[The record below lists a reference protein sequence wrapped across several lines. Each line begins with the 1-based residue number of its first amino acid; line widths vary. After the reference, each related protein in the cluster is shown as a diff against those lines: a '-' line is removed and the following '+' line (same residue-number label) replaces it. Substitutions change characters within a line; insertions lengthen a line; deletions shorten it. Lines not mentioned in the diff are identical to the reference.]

1 MAQDIRVALT
11 LDNKQFNKALSQSEK
26 DVQGFSNTSSTAIK
40 AVGAAFAAL
49 GTTELIKGIVAT
61 GSAFQDL
68 NNSLNIVFGSVQAG
82 EAQFARI
89 QAFAATTQFSVQTL
103 TQAFIQLKGAGVEP
117 TDELLKTFADTSSV
131 VTDQLGAFQAML
143 DLVSR
148 STAGGLGL
156 EDLNRL
162 ADRGIPV
169 FAILQQKLGITR
181 LEISKFGKTAEG
193 AATIIDALTEGLD
206 TRFGGALKSSE
217 QNISRLTNN
226 LGDAFDSLQNSLFK
240 LFSDE
245 LAAAIDA
252 ITKGIEGLTKAI
264 DGLEQSGE
272 TLKRW
277 AIALGSALLFII
289 NPIGGIIRGLGALS
303 TRVLATG
310 GFFKGMGEVVR
321 QLSTNFKNFF
331 AVIVSKSK
339 DFFGFGKGVV
349 ANSKALQGMSAA
361 ASLLFKRVTQ
371 LGSAILGALGI
382 NALFTESVEEIS
394 EATTDLA
401 NAFVGPPL
409 PPEIIQQQKDAAD
422 ALAQRIQ
429 ELSALARSFTTNDYR
444 SELEQLT
451 DAQKEAEEAIYG
463 LIVAQ
468 SLANGGIE
476 DYEELM
482 EAARNQLRVT
492 TQALQDYN
500 EQLAKDNM
508 PEYEKFLQSLTQS
521 MIDYVKEQRHA
532 ETALAF
538 FTQLFE
544 DGRLSLE
551 AYTFVQEKLNSIL
564 GNTIGA
570 TKEQTDAF
578 DQFKA
583 SVDLLWNSE
592 SNLAMMQE
600 NLNNLFAA
608 GKITAEQLADGID
621 YLNERALEDEGL
633 NSFLDTLGKAQKA
646 LSEDLADAFVEGES
660 AGEAFQ
666 DFFKKMI
673 KQIIADIIRLQIIQ
687 PILSSIMAP
696 FGFGFGSGGNVIKLP
711 GLADGGP
718 AQGGRP
724 YIVGEEGPELFVP
737 TTSGT
742 VFPNGTA
749 MGGGSVT
756 NNYITNS
763 IQAVDA
769 KSVAQLFAENR
780 KTLLGTVQMAQSEM
794 PYG

>member
-11 LDNKQFNKALSQSEK
+11 LDNKQFNKALAQSEK
-26 DVQGFSNTSSTAIK
+26 EVNQFSSNSTSALK
-40 AVGAAFAAL
+40 GLGAAFAAL
-49 GTTELIKGIVAT
+49 GTTELIKGIVET

-68 NNSLNIVFGSVQAG
+68 NNSLNIVFGSVQQG

-89 QAFAATTQFSVQTL
+89 QQFAATTQFSVQTL

-117 TDELLKTFADTSSV
+117 TDALLKTFADTSSV

-181 LEISKFGKTAEG
+181 LEISEFGKTAEG
-193 AATIIDALTEGLD
+193 AATIIDNLVEGLD
-206 TRFGGALKSSE
+206 TRFGGALSSSE

-226 LGDAFDSLQNSLFK
+226 LGDAFDALQNSLFK

-245 LAAAIDA
+245 LAAAIDS
-252 ITKGIEGLTKAI
+252 ITKAIESLTRAI

-277 AIALGSALLFII
+277 AIALGSVLLFII
-289 NPIGGIIRGLGALS
+289 NPVGGLIRGFGALS

-310 GFFKGMGEVVR
+310 GFFKGMGEIVR
-321 QLSTNFKNFF
+321 QLTTNFKNFF
-331 AVIVSKSK
+331 AVIKSK
-339 DFFGFGKGVV
+339 TIDFFGFGSGVV
-349 ANSKALQGMSAA
+349 KNSAALKGMSEA

-371 LGSAILGALGI
+371 LGSAILGAIGI
-382 NALFTESVEEIS
+382 NALFSDSVEDIE
-394 EATTDLA
+394 EAVNDL
-401 NAFVGPPL
+401 NDSFVGPPI
-409 PPEIIQQQKDAAD
+409 PPEVIQQQEEAAE
-422 ALAQRIQ
+422 ALAKRIQ
-429 ELSALARSFTTNDYR
+429 ELTALAKSFTTNDYR
-444 SELEQLT
+444 TELEKLT
-451 DAQKEAEEAIYG
+451 DAQKEAQDAIYN

-468 SLANGGIE
+468 SLANGTLE
-476 DYEELM
+476 NYDELM

-492 TQALQDYN
+492 TEALNEFNEELANENLTDY
-500 EQLAKDNM
+500 Q
-508 PEYEKFLQSLTQS
+508 KFMKTLVQQTV
-521 MIDYVKEQRHA
+521 DYVKEQEHA
-532 ETALAF
+532 RTALAF
-538 FTQLFE
+538 FNQLFE
-544 DGRLSLE
+544 DGKLTLE
-551 AYTFVQEKLNSIL
+551 AYTFIVEKLNNIL
-564 GNTIGA
+564 GETVGA
-570 TKEQTDAF
+570 TKEQTEAF

-600 NLNNLFAA
+600 NLNALFAA

-633 NSFLDTLGKAQKA
+633 NNFLDTLGKAQKA
-646 LSEDLADAFVEGES
+646 LSEDLADAFMEGES

-666 DFFKKMI
+666 NFFKKMI
-673 KQIIADIIRLQIIQ
+673 KQIIADIIRLSIIQ

-696 FGFGFGSGGNVIKLP
+696 FGFGFGSGGSVIKLP
-711 GLADGGP
+711 GLANGGP
-718 AQGGRP
+718 AQANKP

-737 TTSGT
+737 KTSGT
-742 VFPNGTA
+742 VIPNG
-749 MGGGSVT
+749 MGGTQNVT

-780 KTLLGTVQMAQSEM
+780 KTLLGTVQMAQQEL

>member
-11 LDNKQFNKALSQSEK
+11 LDNKQFNKALAQSEK
-26 DVQGFSNTSSTAIK
+26 EVSQFSSNSTSSLK

-49 GTTELIKGIVAT
+49 GTTEVIKGIIET

-181 LEISKFGKTAEG
+181 LEISEFGKTAEG
-193 AATIIDALTEGLD
+193 AATIIDNLVEGLD
-206 TRFGGALKSSE
+206 TRFGGALSSSD

-226 LGDAFDSLQNSLFK
+226 LGDAFDGLQNALFN

-245 LAAAIDA
+245 LAAAIDS
-252 ITKGIEGLTKAI
+252 ITKAIESLTRAI

-289 NPIGGIIRGLGALS
+289 NPIGGIIRGFGALS

-310 GFFKGMGEVVR
+310 GFFKGMGEIIR
-321 QLSTNFKNFF
+321 QLTTNFKNFF
-331 AVIVSKSK
+331 AVIVSKTK

-371 LGSAILGALGI
+371 LGSAILGAIGI
-382 NALFTESVEEIS
+382 NALFSDSVEDIE
-394 EATTDLA
+394 EAVNDL
-401 NAFVGPPL
+401 NDSFVGPPI
-409 PPEIIQQQKDAAD
+409 PPEVIQQQKEAAD
-422 ALAQRIQ
+422 ALAKRIQ
-429 ELSALARSFTTNDYR
+429 ELTALAKSFTTNDYR
-444 SELEQLT
+444 SELQQLT
-451 DAQKEAEEAIYG
+451 DAQKEAQEAIYN

-468 SLANGGIE
+468 SLANGGLE
-476 DYEELM
+476 NYEELM

-500 EQLAKDNM
+500 DQLEKDSM

-532 ETALAF
+532 ETALTF
-538 FTQLFE
+538 FTQLYE
-544 DGRLSLE
+544 DGRLTLE
-551 AYTFVQEKLNSIL
+551 AYTFVQEKLNNIL
-564 GNTIGA
+564 GKSTEA
-570 TKEQTDAF
+570 TREQIAAY
-578 DQFKA
+578 DQFTA

-633 NSFLDTLGKAQKA
+633 NNFLDTLGRAQKA
-646 LSEDLADAFVEGES
+646 LSEDLADAFIEGES

-666 DFFKKMI
+666 NFFKKMI
-673 KQIIADIIRLQIIQ
+673 KQIIADIIRLSIIQ
-687 PILSSIMAP
+687 PILASIMAP

-711 GLADGGP
+711 GLANGGP
-718 AQGGRP
+718 AQANKP

-737 TTSGT
+737 KTSGT
-742 VFPNGTA
+742 VIPNG
-749 MGGGSVT
+749 MGGTQNVT

-780 KTLLGTVQMAQSEM
+780 KTLLES
-794 PYG
+794 

>member
-11 LDNKQFNKALSQSEK
+11 LDNKQFNKALAQSEK
-26 DVQGFSNTSSTAIK
+26 EVNQFSSNSTSALK
-40 AVGAAFAAL
+40 GLGAAFAAL
-49 GTTELIKGIVAT
+49 GTTELIKGIVET

-68 NNSLNIVFGSVQAG
+68 NNSLNIVFGSVQQG

-89 QAFAATTQFSVQTL
+89 QQFAATTQFSVQTL

-117 TDELLKTFADTSSV
+117 TDALLKTFADTSSV

-181 LEISKFGKTAEG
+181 LEISEFGKTAEG
-193 AATIIDALTEGLD
+193 AATIIDNLVEGLD
-206 TRFGGALKSSE
+206 TRFGGALSSSE

-245 LAAAIDA
+245 LAAAIDS
-252 ITKGIEGLTKAI
+252 ITKAIESLTRAI

-272 TLKRW
+272 TLKKW
-277 AIALGSALLFII
+277 AIALGSVLLFLI

-310 GFFKGMGEVVR
+310 GFFRGMGEIIR
-321 QLSTNFKNFF
+321 QLTTNFKNFF
-331 AVIVSKSK
+331 GVVLSKAK

-371 LGSAILGALGI
+371 LGSAILGAIGI
-382 NALFTESVEEIS
+382 NALFSDSVEDIE
-394 EATTDLA
+394 EAVNDL
-401 NAFVGPPL
+401 NDSFVGPPI
-409 PPEIIQQQKDAAD
+409 PPEVIEQQKEAAD
-422 ALAQRIQ
+422 ALAKRIQ
-429 ELSALARSFTTNDYR
+429 ELTALAKSFTTNDYR
-444 SELEQLT
+444 TELEKLT
-451 DAQKEAEEAIYG
+451 DAQKEAEEAIYN

-468 SLANGGIE
+468 SLANGNLE
-476 DYEELM
+476 NYEELM

-492 TQALQDYN
+492 TEALNEFNEELANENLSDY
-500 EQLAKDNM
+500 Q
-508 PEYEKFLQSLTQS
+508 KFMNTLVQQTV
-521 MIDYVKEQRHA
+521 DYVKEQEHA
-532 ETALAF
+532 RTALAF
-538 FTQLFE
+538 FNQLFE
-544 DGRLSLE
+544 DGRLTLE
-551 AYTFVQEKLNSIL
+551 AYTFIVEKLNNIL
-564 GNTIGA
+564 GETVGA
-570 TKEQTDAF
+570 TKEQTEAF

-633 NSFLDTLGKAQKA
+633 NNFLDTLGKAQKA
-646 LSEDLADAFVEGES
+646 LSEDLADAFIEGES

-666 DFFKKMI
+666 NFFKKMI
-673 KQIIADIIRLQIIQ
+673 KQIIADIIRLSIIQ

-696 FGFGFGSGGNVIKLP
+696 FGFGFGSGGSVIKLP
-711 GLADGGP
+711 GLANGGP
-718 AQGGRP
+718 AQANKP

-737 TTSGT
+737 KTSGT
-742 VFPNGTA
+742 VVPNG
-749 MGGGSVT
+749 MGGTQNVT

-780 KTLLGTVQMAQSEM
+780 KTLLGTVQMAQQEL